1 MKSENPLNLDVLNQS
16 CVNPDVFFGEC
27 ASGVDALV
35 KLKAYW
41 EEIIGM
47 YPVHLQAYIRC
58 IEWMKLLKVFVK
70 RWSVDCCD
78 SDIAKY
84 CRKVSDEQPFM
95 RKQMKERR
103 LIMTGIRKHR
113 EWMEGAET
121 PYPRELIES
130 VPLDWWYRSVWI
142 PKVEAFIQK
151 WTSDYVPDDIKRS
164 LAEVKERYSIDR

>member
-58 IEWMKLLKVFVK
+58 MEWMELLGVFVK
-70 RWSVDCCD
+70 RWGVDCCD
-78 SDIAKY
+78 NDIVKY
-84 CRKVSDEQPFM
+84 CRKVGDERPVIK
-95 RKQMKERR
+95 KQMEERVQDVR
-103 LIMTGIRKHR
+103 EIMSHR
-113 EWMEGAET
+113 EWIKGQT
-121 PYPRELIES
+121 PLFPWDLFYQNH
-130 VPLDWWYRSVWI
+130 WI
-142 PKVEAFIQK
+142 LKVEAFIQK

-164 LAEVKERYSIDR
+164 LAEVKERYPIDR

>member
-58 IEWMKLLKVFVK
+58 M
-70 RWSVDCCD
+70 
-78 SDIAKY
+78 
-84 CRKVSDEQPFM
+84 
-95 RKQMKERR
+95 
-103 LIMTGIRKHR
+103 
-113 EWMEGAET
+113 
-121 PYPRELIES
+121 
-130 VPLDWWYRSVWI
+130 
-142 PKVEAFIQK
+142 
-151 WTSDYVPDDIKRS
+151 
-164 LAEVKERYSIDR
+164 